1 MKKTENIIK
10 VIESIMWLIKWVSV
24 FFSWFINHLSMYIIY
39 SGSDLYVYLRVM
51 RNKENKKEIKMTL
64 KEYIEKKETELKEV
78 EKRPEFLRNGLLT
91 IDDKL
96 DEMDGY
102 YDEELIRE
110 VGGDSYGEGYYDEL
124 KRTITELKEV
134 EVLLCPK

>member
-1 MKKTENIIK
+1 
-10 VIESIMWLIKWVSV
+10 
-24 FFSWFINHLSMYIIY
+24 
-39 SGSDLYVYLRVM
+39 
-51 RNKENKKEIKMTL
+51 MTL

-78 EKRPEFLRNGLLT
+78 EKRPELLRNGLST

-124 KRTITELKEV
+124 KRTITELKEI
-134 EVLLCPK
+134 EEIK